1 MKRKI
6 LIPIAGICLLALA
19 VFGAYRV
26 DMERMAKEEPVVFGT
41 WGCDYCPPEE
51 APQGKADGEEP
62 PAGDGPGGAA
72 ALYLSVLND
81 LWEKDS
87 GLNSGVDYISV
98 DLSAAPIRLT
108 AEECTHLAQTF
119 AAAHGAQGLTLTIDE
134 LDEQGYLTAQ
144 PLEGTDQVWRSLE
157 NGILFRITGE
167 AGGLEGQPGSGQTIR
182 FTADKWR
189 SPLGAYGF
197 SDCTATCDAG
207 GEWGGYSIG
216 GEFIS

>member
-62 PAGDGPGGAA
+62 PAGDGLGGAA
-72 ALYLSVLND
+72 GLYLSVLND

-134 LDEQGYLTAQ
+134 LDEQGYLVADESTRTNVPGVFAVGDVRTKVLRQVVTA
-144 PLEGTDQVWRSLE
+144 V
-157 NGILFRITGE
+157 
-167 AGGLEGQPGSGQTIR
+167 
-182 FTADKWR
+182 AD
-189 SPLGAYGF
+189 GAMAAYGVEEHLL
-197 SDCTATCDAG
+197 G
-207 GEWGGYSIG
+207 RG
-216 GEFIS
+216 